1 MRNMVV
7 LVCFSLAA
15 CASAGTKVD
24 PETVASFV
32 KGHTTMGEAEAAL
45 GEPNATATKA
55 DGSTVLVYTY
65 TRTSVRAV
73 TFVPIVGAFAGG
85 ADAKSQTVALRF
97 AADGTYLSAESA
109 TGSAGAGYGLSA
121 N

>member
-1 MRNMVV
+1 MRNVTI
-7 LVCFSLAA
+7 LVCLAAGA

-32 KGHTTMGEAEAAL
+32 RGRTTVAEAEAAL
-45 GEPNATATKA
+45 GEPNGMEQKA
-55 DGSTVLVYTY
+55 DGSTALSYVY

-85 ADAKSQTVALRF
+85 ADAKTQKVVLRF
-97 AADGTYLSAESA
+97 GTDGTYQGADSAS
-109 TGSAGAGYGLSA
+109 GSAGAGYGLSA
-121 N
+121 D